1 MCFHHASSKGIW
13 PNNIKQLFR
22 CCSLSISD
30 WIDFIFGFGRRM
42 NLWTRLGTV
51 LPCKTWFGF
60 TDWVVSSKCHTYSRF
75 LGFGW
80 LARQIPLVGCFR
92 PVDGVQE
99 GHVTCQFPTVAIVR
113 RPVGLA
119 VGRQLA
125 AGTWFFFSHIVA
137 ISIPTDWYFSQ
148 GLKPPTKNLFCKFQ
162 PRRHWKWWLVRG
174 TWGSPVIVVFLCVFL
189 VSF

>member
-75 LGFGW
+75 FGFGW

-125 AGTWFFFSHIVA
+125 AGTWFFLPYSGNKHSNWLIFFTGVETTNQEFVLQISAATSLEMMVGKGHLGITSHCC
-137 ISIPTDWYFSQ
+137 F
-148 GLKPPTKNLFCKFQ
+148 
-162 PRRHWKWWLVRG
+162 LVR
-174 TWGSPVIVVFLCVFL
+174 FL